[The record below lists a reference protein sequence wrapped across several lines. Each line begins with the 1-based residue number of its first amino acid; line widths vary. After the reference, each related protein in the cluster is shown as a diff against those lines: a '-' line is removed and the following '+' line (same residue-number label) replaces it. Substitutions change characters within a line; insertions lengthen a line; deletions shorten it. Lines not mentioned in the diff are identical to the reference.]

1 MPGRFVFMLFRSQPH
16 GVLAIS
22 QPTHAW
28 ISGQILRAWD
38 DKLREP
44 LLLAAEQHD
53 VGWLDWE
60 TEPTFN
66 PSTGRPHLFRE
77 VGAATHAPMWIKG
90 VQRARDA
97 WGTHVALLVSRHGGV
112 IYRRFID
119 RHRMNEADAAAA
131 QNYLNTQVPIE
142 AAWVRALGLE
152 ASELE
157 RETGLIAFADTLSLA
172 LCGDLKAPLDL
183 EAPVREGDALRMRLA
198 ERPGSSFDFVLS
210 PWPFRTNELVAEG
223 EARPLPGRISDE
235 LAMRNWMA
243 SPNRVTFRAR
253 LTRP

>member
-1 MPGRFVFMLFRSQPH
+1 MLFRSQSS

-38 DKLREP
+38 ENLGEM

-53 VGWLDWE
+53 IGWLDWE

-77 VGAATHAPMWIKG
+77 VGAATHAPMWTRG
-90 VQRARDA
+90 VERARDA
-97 WGTHVALLVSRHGGV
+97 WGIHVALLVSRHGGV

-119 RHRMNEADAAAA
+119 RHRMNETDATAA
-131 QNYLNTQVPIE
+131 QKYLNTQAPIE
-142 AAWVRALGLE
+142 DAWAQALGLG

-157 RETGLIAFADTLSLA
+157 RETALIAFADSLSLA
-172 LCGDLKAPLDL
+172 LCGDLKPPLDL
-183 EAPVREGDALRMRLA
+183 EAPGRGGDALRMKLA

-210 PWPFRTNELVAEG
+210 PWPFQTNELAVEG
-223 EARPLPGRISDE
+223 EARRLPKTGRLSNE
-235 LAMRNWMA
+235 AAMRHWMA
-243 SPNRVTFRAR
+243 SLDRVVFRAR
-253 LTRP
+253 LRPQ

>member
-1 MPGRFVFMLFRSQPH
+1 MLFRSQSS

-22 QPTHAW
+22 QLTHAW

-38 DKLREP
+38 DNLGET
-44 LLLAAEQHD
+44 LLLAAGLHD

-66 PSTGRPHLFRE
+66 PNSGRPHLFRE
-77 VGAATHAPMWIKG
+77 VGAATHAPMWTKG
-90 VQRARDA
+90 VHRARDA
-97 WGTHVALLVSRHGGV
+97 WGSHVALLVSRHGGV

-119 RHRMNEADAAAA
+119 RNRMNEADATAAK
-131 QNYLNTQVPIE
+131 NFLDTQAPIE
-142 AAWVRALGLE
+142 DAWARALGLE

-157 RETGLIAFADTLSLA
+157 RETGLIVFSDTLSLA

-183 EAPVREGDALRMRLA
+183 EAPGRGGDALRMKLA

-210 PWPFRTNELVAEG
+210 PWPFRTNELVAQG
-223 EARPLPGRISDE
+223 EARPLPSTGRLSDE

-243 SPNRVTFRAR
+243 SPDRVTFRAR
-253 LTRP
+253 LSPP

>member
-1 MPGRFVFMLFRSQPH
+1 MLFRSQTS

-38 DKLREP
+38 EILGEP

-53 VGWLDWE
+53 IGWLDWE

-66 PSTGRPHLFRE
+66 PATGRPHLFRE
-77 VGAATHAPMWIKG
+77 VGASAHAPMWMRG
-90 VQRARDA
+90 VQRAWEG
-97 WGTHVALLVSRHGGV
+97 WGTHVALLISRHGGV

-131 QNYLNTQVPIE
+131 QNYLNAQAPIE
-142 AAWVRALGLE
+142 GAWARTLGLGG
-152 ASELE
+152 SDLE

-183 EAPVREGDALRMRLA
+183 EAPGREGDALRMKLS
-198 ERPGSSFDFVLS
+198 ERAGGSFDFALS
-210 PWPFRTNELVAEG
+210 PWPFRTNELVVEG
-223 EARPLPGRISDE
+223 EARPLPNTGRLADE

-243 SPNRVTFRAR
+243 SAGRVAFRAR
-253 LTRP
+253 LTSP

>member
-1 MPGRFVFMLFRSQPH
+1 MLFRSQPS

-38 DKLREP
+38 DNLREP

-77 VGAATHAPMWIKG
+77 VGAATHAPIWIKG

-131 QNYLNTQVPIE
+131 QNYLNT
-142 AAWVRALGLE
+142 R
-152 ASELE
+152 
-157 RETGLIAFADTLSLA
+157 
-172 LCGDLKAPLDL
+172 
-183 EAPVREGDALRMRLA
+183 
-198 ERPGSSFDFVLS
+198 RPSK
-210 PWPFRTNELVAEG
+210 PH
-223 EARPLPGRISDE
+223 GRGHSGWK
-235 LAMRNWMA
+235 LRNWSGRRA
-243 SPNRVTFRAR
+243 SSRSPILCLWRSAATSRR
-253 LTRP
+253 RSIWRRRDGKETH

>member
-1 MPGRFVFMLFRSQPH
+1 MLFRSQSS

-38 DKLREP
+38 ENLERNAP
-44 LLLAAEQHD
+44 VGRGAARRRMARLGDRADIQSQH
-53 VGWLDWE
+53 
-60 TEPTFN
+60 
-66 PSTGRPHLFRE
+66 GRPHLFRE
-77 VGAATHAPMWIKG
+77 VGAATHAPMWTRG

-119 RHRMNEADAAAA
+119 RHRMNEADATAA
-131 QNYLNTQVPIE
+131 QNYLNTQAPIE
-142 AAWVRALGLE
+142 GAWARALGLG

-183 EAPVREGDALRMRLA
+183 EAPGRGGDALRMKLA

-223 EARPLPGRISDE
+223 EARPLPNTGRLSDE

-243 SPNRVTFRAR
+243 SPNRVAFRAR
-253 LTRP
+253 LTPP

>member
-1 MPGRFVFMLFRSQPH
+1 MLFRSQSS
-16 GVLAIS
+16 GVVAIS

-28 ISGQILRAWD
+28 ISGQILRAWQED
-38 DKLREP
+38 LGET
-44 LLLAAEQHD
+44 LLMAAEQHD
-53 VGWLDWE
+53 IGWLDWE

-66 PSTGRPHLFRE
+66 LSTGRPHLFRE
-77 VGAATHAPMWIKG
+77 VGAAAHARMWTKG
-90 VQRARDA
+90 VQRACGA

-119 RHRMNEADAAAA
+119 RHRMSEDDAAAA
-131 QNYLNTQVPIE
+131 QNYLNTQAPIE
-142 AAWVRALGLE
+142 AAWAQALGLD

-183 EAPVREGDALRMRLA
+183 EAPGRGGNALRMKLA

-210 PWPFRTNELVAEG
+210 PWPFRTEELVAEG
-223 EARPLPGRISDE
+223 EARPLPNTGRLANE
-235 LAMRNWMA
+235 LALRNWTA
-243 SPNRVTFRAR
+243 SPDRVTFCTR
-253 LTRP
+253 LTPR